1 MVDLIHC
8 PVCKKQNFSKYL
20 DCKDHFLTEEEFAII
35 ECDNCHLRF
44 TNPRPTEIDLPSYY
58 KSEEYISHSNA
69 KGGLV
74 NRIYHKVRNY
84 TIKKKYSIVEHNSHG
99 KNILDIGCGTG
110 ELLNYFKLKAWNTR
124 GVEPDPDAR
133 KLAIDN
139 YQLNISDFDSLL
151 DKGDSSFDVITMW
164 HVLEHVWDLQSYLDG
179 IKNLLNDNGTFIV
192 AVPNSNSWDAKHYK
206 SMWAA
211 YDVPRHLYHFSQESM
226 NELME
231 SANFKLHK
239 IVPMKFDSYYI
250 SLLSEKYKTG
260 KQNILKGFFNG
271 LYSNF
276 YARLNQNNFSSLIF
290 IYKIG

>member
-8 PVCKKQNFSKYL
+8 PVCKEQYFSKYL
-20 DCKDHFLTEEEFAII
+20 DCKDHFLTKEDFTIV
-35 ECDNCHLRF
+35 ECDNCHLLF
-44 TNPRPTEIDLPSYY
+44 TNPRPTEIDQPSYY
-58 KSEEYISHSNA
+58 KSEEYISRSNV

-74 NRIYHKVRNY
+74 NSIYHKVRNH
-84 TIKKKYSIVEHNSHG
+84 TIKKKYSIVNRNSQG
-99 KNILDIGCGTG
+99 NNILDIGCGTG
-110 ELLNYFKLKAWNTR
+110 ELLNYFKLKGWNTR

-139 YQLNISDFDSLL
+139 YQLNISDLDSLL
-151 DKGDSSFDVITMW
+151 DKADIRFDIITMW
-164 HVLEHVWDLQSYLDG
+164 HVLEHVWDLHSYLDG

-192 AVPNSNSWDAKHYK
+192 AVPNRNSWDAKHYK

-211 YDVPRHLYHFSQESM
+211 YDVPRHLYHFSQKSM

-260 KQNILKGFFNG
+260 KQNMLKGFLNG

>member
-8 PVCKKQNFSKYL
+8 PVCKEQYFSKYL
-20 DCKDHFLTEEEFAII
+20 DCKDHFLTKEDFTIV
-35 ECDNCHLRF
+35 ECDNCHLLF
-44 TNPRPTEIDLPSYY
+44 TNPRPTEIDQPSYY
-58 KSEEYISHSNA
+58 KSEKYISHSNV

-74 NRIYHKVRNY
+74 NSIYHKVRNY
-84 TIKKKYSIVEHNSHG
+84 TIKKKYSIVNRNSQGH
-99 KNILDIGCGTG
+99 NILDIGCGTG
-110 ELLNYFKLKAWNTR
+110 ELLNYFKLKGWNTW

-139 YQLNISDFDSLL
+139 YQLNISDLDSLL
-151 DKGDSSFDVITMW
+151 NKGDTNFDIITMW
-164 HVLEHVWDLQSYLDG
+164 HVLEHVWDLHSYLDV
-179 IKNLLNDNGTFIV
+179 IKKLLNDNGTFIV
-192 AVPNSNSWDAKHYK
+192 AVPNINSWDAKHYK

-211 YDVPRHLYHFSQESM
+211 YDVPRHLYHFSQKSM

-260 KQNILKGFFNG
+260 KQNMLKGFLNG
-271 LYSNF
+271 LYSNL
-276 YARLNQNNFSSLIF
+276 YARFNQNNFSSLIF